1 MTIPKFWPK
10 PILISETKLSKTK
23 TEIFFRDQIFL
34 NWYWNPPKIGKS
46 LESETETETSEYPWQ
61 FLKRSSP
68 NISLIFL
75 LCFSSPPEY
84 NVKVIVN
91 VNVAVFAFLHLIDRN
106 KTTTKIRIQ
115 KKRFS
120 LLTWSSFFLV
130 ILILSFPRPSFP
142 AIQLDHKREEQY
154 RRVQAHTAPPLQ
166 SVPSLIELLPPYLLP
181 RCHCHYRQYLIV
193 SYIYENTL
201 WDVFHGFSLLCT
213 MHVLVRVLTSQYQIL
228 MFYYTTTGPLLPLLP
243 SANQVGGGTFCTWW
257 KSNDNDDN
265 GGGGGIGGDDD
276 DVNGADDEA
285 MLMMM
290 VVVVMMVVQIR

>member
-1 MTIPKFWPK
+1 MILPFWV
-10 PILISETKLSKTK
+10 LCWVLCISKLCK
-23 TEIFFRDQIFL
+23 Q
-34 NWYWNPPKIGKS
+34 
-46 LESETETETSEYPWQ
+46 TS
-61 FLKRSSP
+61 
-68 NISLIFL
+68 
-75 LCFSSPPEY
+75 
-84 NVKVIVN
+84 
-91 VNVAVFAFLHLIDRN
+91 
-106 KTTTKIRIQ
+106 
-115 KKRFS
+115 
-120 LLTWSSFFLV
+120 
-130 ILILSFPRPSFP
+130 P

-154 RRVQAHTAPPLQ
+154 RRAQAHTHTLLC
-166 SVPSLIELLPPYLLP
+166 SVPSLIEPLPPYLLP
-181 RCHCHYRQYLIV
+181 RCHCHNRKYLIV
-193 SYIYENTL
+193 SYIYQNTL

-213 MHVLVRVLTSQYQIL
+213 MHVLVCVLTSQYWIL